1 MNVIELSNQFDLLYN
16 NITSN
21 QAPGLNEYEK
31 SVFLTKAQD
40 EIVKNYFEAN
50 SQGNTLK
57 KGFDDTILRQMDFS
71 DLMSSKEYPNGIIG
85 ESMIDPRA
93 IVYDIPKNDNIYIVI
108 NESLHLVDDNGTVKG
123 IRQIVP
129 LSYLEY
135 SRLMLKPFKQPIKNQ
150 AWRLITSGRRGELDA
165 TQNPQEDNGSTIRTR
180 VEIITTNADLNRYTG
195 NIVIDL
201 PEKNEDI
208 GLDDIQKDIEIN
220 IKEPTVTNIRYVLR
234 YVRKPR
240 PIILIDLDDAY
251 GESLSINGMTRQSPC
266 ELNEIVQEAILQ
278 RAVELAKIAYGG
290 DVTNTQLEMEAGK
303 RSE

>member
-1 MNVIELSNQFDLLYN
+1 MTVYEFSNQFDLLYN

-21 QAPGLNEYEK
+21 LAPGLNEYEK

-40 EIVKNYFEAN
+40 EIVKNYFEAS
-50 SQGNTLK
+50 SQGNTVK

-71 DLMSSKEYPNGIIG
+71 DLMSGKEYQDGIIG

-93 IVYDIPKNDNIYIVI
+93 IAYDIPKDDNVYIVI
-108 NESLHLVDDNGTVKG
+108 NESLHLMDDTGAVKG
-123 IRQIVP
+123 VRQVVP

-135 SRLMLKPFKQPIKNQ
+135 SRLMLKPFKQPVKNQ

-165 TQNPQEDNGSTIRTR
+165 IHDISEDSSPIKTR
-180 VEIITTNADLNRYTG
+180 VEIITTNADLNRYTS
-195 NIVIDL
+195 NVVLDL
-201 PEKNEDI
+201 PERNESMDAEDI
-208 GLDDIQKDIEIN
+208 QRDIELN
-220 IKEPTVTNIRYVLR
+220 IKEPIITNIRYVIR

-240 PIILIDLDDAY
+240 PIILTDLDDAY
-251 GESLSINGMTRQSPC
+251 GESLSINGKTRQSPC

-278 RAVELAKIAYGG
+278 RAVELAKVAYGG
-290 DVTNTQLEMEAGK
+290 NVNETQMEFEAGK